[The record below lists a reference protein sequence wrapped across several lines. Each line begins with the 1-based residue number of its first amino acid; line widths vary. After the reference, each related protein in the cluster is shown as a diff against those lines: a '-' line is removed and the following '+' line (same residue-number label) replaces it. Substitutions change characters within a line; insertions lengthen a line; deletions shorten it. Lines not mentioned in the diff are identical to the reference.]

1 MPSFQTISPVLQF
14 SGAGAPL
21 VLLHCLGVDHRFWD
35 FALPL
40 TSELRLLRYDLP
52 GHGATPV
59 PDGLYSIADLSGQ
72 MHRML
77 VESSIAKA
85 HIAGISLGGLI
96 AQDFA
101 ARYPGMVDRLI
112 LIDTTPRYADDLR
125 TMWALR
131 AKTAR
136 KEGVSALI
144 AGLLPIWFSSEALV
158 RNLPAVHYVRTA
170 LARTS
175 AEGYALACEALAAA
189 DLRDAAARI
198 TAQTLVVCGEN
209 DIPSFVE
216 AARWLN
222 DNIRRAR
229 LAWIPGARH
238 ASVIEKPE
246 HAVPLMRDFLLA
258 HDKA

>member
-21 VLLHCLGVDHRFWD
+21 VLLHCLGVDHQFWD

-59 PDGLYSIADLSGQ
+59 PDDLYLIADLSGQ

-77 VESSIAKA
+77 VESSITKA

-144 AGLLPIWFSSEALV
+144 AGPADLV
-158 RNLPAVHYVRTA
+158 FIRSPGADLPAVHYVRTA
-170 LARTS
+170 LAARTP
-175 AEGYALACEALAAA
+175 
-189 DLRDAAARI
+189 
-198 TAQTLVVCGEN
+198 AQRLC
-209 DIPSFVE
+209 
-216 AARWLN
+216 
-222 DNIRRAR
+222 AR
-229 LAWIPGARH
+229 L
-238 ASVIEKPE
+238 
-246 HAVPLMRDFLLA
+246 
-258 HDKA
+258 